1 MFICWADASL
11 IGPPVEIA
19 MKRKL
24 LPFLA
29 ALLAA
34 PGVKARNP
42 EPLRV
47 SDRPMPPSEISK
59 RVVLVHGFL
68 ETGSSFTLMRKRLE
82 AKGCECLVVKL
93 KPNDGRGGLE
103 KLAFG
108 LKRDV
113 DAKYGRTQPI
123 SVIAFSMGGVVSRE
137 YLQNLGG
144 AARCEKFFTISSP
157 HHGTL
162 AAWFYPSQGVEEMR
176 PDSAFLQR
184 LAATESKLGKMP
196 VVSYRTPLD
205 LIIVPAS
212 SSIWDRAENISH
224 PALMHP
230 FMVTSNTVLSDIE
243 RRLFLE

>member
-1 MFICWADASL
+1 
-11 IGPPVEIA
+11 
-19 MKRKL
+19 MKHKL

-34 PGVKARNP
+34 PGVQARNP

-47 SDRPMPPSEISK
+47 SDRPVTPSAISK

-68 ETGSSFTLMRKRLE
+68 ETGSAFSLMRKRLE

-103 KLAFG
+103 KLAAG
-108 LKRDV
+108 LKHDI
-113 DAKYGRTQPI
+113 DAKYGPTQPI
-123 SVIAFSMGGVVSRE
+123 SVMGGVVSRE

-144 AARCEKFFTISSP
+144 AKRCEKFFTISSP

-162 AAWFYPSQGVEEMR
+162 AAWLYPTRGVEEMR
-176 PDSAFLQR
+176 PGSPFLKR
-184 LAATESKLGKMP
+184 LASTESELGDMP

-205 LIIVPAS
+205 LIIVPADS
-212 SSIWDRAENISH
+212 SVWERAENVSH
-224 PALMHP
+224 PALLHP
-230 FMVTSNTVLSDIE
+230 FMVTSHTVLSDIE
-243 RRLFLE
+243 RRLLE

>member
-1 MFICWADASL
+1 
-11 IGPPVEIA
+11 

-24 LPFLA
+24 IPFLA

-34 PGVKARNP
+34 TGVQARNP

-47 SDRPMPPSEISK
+47 SDRPVTPPEISK

-103 KLAFG
+103 KLAVG
-108 LKRDV
+108 LKRDI
-113 DAKYGRTQPI
+113 DTKYGPTQPI

-162 AAWFYPSQGVEEMR
+162 AAWLYPTQGAEEMR
-176 PDSAFLQR
+176 PDSPFLQH
-184 LAATESKLGKMP
+184 LATTESKLGKMP

-205 LIIVPAS
+205 LIIVPARS
-212 SSIWDRAENISH
+212 SVWDRAENISH
-224 PALMHP
+224 PALLHP
-230 FMVTSNTVLSDIE
+230 LMVTSNTVISDIE
-243 RRLFLE
+243 RRLLD

>member
-1 MFICWADASL
+1 
-11 IGPPVEIA
+11 
-19 MKRKL
+19 MKHRL

-34 PGVKARNP
+34 TGVQARNP

-47 SDRPMPPSEISK
+47 SNRSMPPPEISK

-68 ETGSSFTLMRKRLE
+68 ENGSAFTLMRKRLE

-93 KPNDGRGGLE
+93 KPSDGRGGLE
-103 KLAFG
+103 KLAAG
-108 LKRDV
+108 LKRDI
-113 DAKYGRTQPI
+113 DAKYGPTRPI

-144 AARCEKFFTISSP
+144 AKPCEKFFTISSP

-162 AAWFYPSQGVEEMR
+162 AAWLYPTQGVEEMR
-176 PDSAFLQR
+176 PGSPFLKR
-184 LAATESKLGKMP
+184 LASTESELGDMP

-205 LIIVPAS
+205 LIIVPADS
-212 SSIWDRAENISH
+212 SVWERAENVSH
-224 PALMHP
+224 PALLHP
-230 FMVTSNTVLSDIE
+230 FMVTSHTVLSDIE
-243 RRLFLE
+243 RRLLD